1 MLMKK
6 YLSPEIE
13 VVVMA
18 LELSLLAG
26 NDSGNMENP
35 EQGEQVPWE

>member
-1 MLMKK
+1 MKK

-13 VVVMA
+13 VVEMA

-26 NDSGNMENP
+26 NDSGNIENP
-35 EQGEQVPWE
+35 EQGVVIPWE